1 MKPHNETLKVS
12 IIHKTIF
19 STAILQ
25 FMELK
30 NVPRSSSAKQIASH
44 FTRALNQL
52 NSTYKRTLHLLF
64 AKEWR
69 PLLFILFNV
78 NTHLIEL

>member
-1 MKPHNETLKVS
+1 MKPHNETLKVT

-25 FMELK
+25 FIELK

-52 NSTYKRTLHLLF
+52 NSTYKRTLHLLHLQ
-64 AKEWR
+64 KSGDR
-69 PLLFILFNV
+69 YYLYYLMLIL
-78 NTHLIEL
+78 T